1 MADNKKFL
9 ILSLITSFIYIALA
23 VVLLV
28 INKLNTISVVLCA
41 VIVLIALVSTMLC
54 WKIMH
59 DQNHRK

>member
-1 MADNKKFL
+1 MTDNKKFL
-9 ILSLITSFIYIALA
+9 ILSLITSLIYIALA

-28 INKLNTISVVLCA
+28 INRLNTVSVVLCA
-41 VIVLIALVSTMLC
+41 FIVLLAFVSSMLC